1 MQKRPIKTTKSHWDC
16 ECEANY
22 IHTKADKFCRICH
35 ARSDEQPDSRVEE
48 VMALLEENRTNYRLV
63 KLGTLGI
70 GIQHVDEN
78 EPFLSYYKDDLTGS
92 KVPDLIELFEF
103 MRSQEAFEQLEELI
117 KNL

>member
-1 MQKRPIKTTKSHWDC
+1 MQERSIKTTKSHWDC

-22 IHTKADKFCRICH
+22 IHTKVDKFCRICYV
-35 ARSDEQPDSRVEE
+35 RSDEQPDSRVEE
-48 VMALLEENRTNYRLV
+48 VMALLEEDRTNYKLV

-78 EPFLSYYKDDLTGS
+78 EPFLSYYKDDSTDS
-92 KVPDLIELFEF
+92 KVKDLVELFGF
-103 MRSQEAFEQLEELI
+103 MRSQETLEELEELI